1 TLKRF
6 PIRMPLRGRQV
17 PQSLFFYVS
26 YCHFSSL
33 CIMLF
38 PYNFILYIY
47 FLRWRLAL
55 SPGWSAVV

>member
-6 PIRMPLRGRQV
+6 PVGTPLRGRQV

-38 PYNFILYIY
+38 PYNFILCTY
-47 FLRWRLAL
+47 FLRRRLTL